1 MDPNAP
7 FPTGG
12 MPQGAPG
19 WGPYVQHDAWWQGGV
34 HLLPL
39 LLLAVL
45 IGVIVWG
52 VLRLSS
58 TGALA
63 IAGSGGRQGAPGTPA
78 GPPPRDQALEAL
90 RVRYAR
96 GELDR
101 TDFLER
107 NADLGGP
114 PNPDASADRTLP
126 GEPPAPDQG

>member
-19 WGPYVQHDAWWQGGV
+19 WGPYVQHDAWWQSGA

-39 LLLAVL
+39 LLLVVL

-58 TGALA
+58 TGA
-63 IAGSGGRQGAPGTPA
+63 
-78 GPPPRDQALEAL
+78 PPRDEALEAL

-107 NADLGGP
+107 SADLGGP
-114 PNPDASADRTLP
+114 PNPDAPADRTLP
-126 GEPPAPDQG
+126 GEPPAPD